1 MELFE
6 KLEGLPGRRRPAIP
20 CKLGWIRAFRP
31 GPAVPWWDSTGPD
44 STENPLPGAT
54 FRARAAVLTPPSAR
68 NRGIFDPYK
77 LLKTFTVAETGQTD
91 RNRSRKK

>member
-44 STENPLPGAT
+44 STETRYLVRDTGPGPRFPGSGPW
-54 FRARAAVLTPPSAR
+54 FRYHHRPGIEGFSAR
-68 NRGIFDPYK
+68 LSY
-77 LLKTFTVAETGQTD
+77 
-91 RNRSRKK
+91 